1 MKFRANNFPHVR
13 QLGHGPESSLL
24 FPDRKE
30 TQMQEG
36 YIGFSFSL
44 IFIA

>member
-24 FPDRKE
+24 FSDRKE